1 MEKTCPR
8 EDLDEEVKIPPL
20 HNPSTKQPIGHQ
32 VHNEDDD
39 DDDEDDSSSDEEE
52 DIQLAP
58 TRTIDGVARE
68 LPESILQTDPDFGL
82 TPQEAK
88 SRQRKYGYN
97 ELTED
102 KENYLLKILM
112 FFYGPIQTLI
122 FVAAILAGAF
132 QDWID
137 FGLILGL
144 LVLNAIVGF
153 LQEYQAGS
161 TIAQLKATLALSA
174 DVIREGSKQAVEAR
188 ELVPGDI
195 ILLEEGD
202 IVPTDGRI
210 LGENIYMQVDQSSIT
225 GESLA
230 ARKSSGDLLYSSSTI
245 RRGRCKALVLA
256 TGDRTFVGK
265 AARLVSGAATE
276 GHFTKVINSIGFAL
290 IGITLLAIFIVLID
304 TLYRGDTV
312 VTWLHHVLVLLV
324 SSVPIA
330 LPAVTTTTMAV
341 GAQVLAKKQ
350 AIVSKLSAIESL
362 AGVDILC
369 SDKTGTLTRNKLTL
383 RDPFTLGTATV
394 DDLMLSSLLASA
406 SSSKSRDAIDKCV
419 YKAVKR
425 EHPNVKQKG
434 EQCKVLEFSPFDPV
448 SKKVSSKVAMPT
460 GEIVTCAKGAPQSI
474 LELSSTIDAREKQE
488 YEEAINEFAR
498 RGFRSVGVAW
508 KRGEEDWQILGI
520 LSLYD
525 PPRFDT
531 KETVQ
536 RATELGLSIKMLT
549 GDQLAIAKDTS
560 QQLGLGH
567 TNIYDA
573 GRLGLGTPN
582 EHLHGSELHDF
593 VEGADGFA
601 QVYPEHKYQV
611 VDILQKRGHLVAMT
625 GDGVNDAPSLKVA
638 DVGIAVEGATDA
650 ARSAADIVFVAPGL
664 SVIIDAIINSRRI
677 FHRMRGY
684 CQYRIA
690 LSIHLLIY
698 LTLSIL
704 IYNEALEVTLVV
716 FIALFSDVAVL
727 TIAYDRAPYS
737 QTPVDWNV
745 PGLIGL
751 SFALAAILVAGTFIM
766 HTATLNAEDFAGKT
780 SSIVFLELALTQ
792 NWLIFSTRT
801 EGPFYTYYP
810 SWELFTAVFVVDIVA
825 SFMAAYGW
833 FSSQP
838 IHILI
843 IVKVWLF
850 SFGIFLL
857 CDTMRQ
863 LLEQAAWFGNIVH
876 GRLFSKKARSRADE
890 DRLYSL
896 AREAAMHEIEART
909 AGAARSPASSLKEK
923 AH

>member
-1 MEKTCPR
+1 MIR
-8 EDLDEEVKIPPL
+8 
-20 HNPSTKQPIGHQ
+20 
-32 VHNEDDD
+32 
-39 DDDEDDSSSDEEE
+39 
-52 DIQLAP
+52 LAP
-58 TRTIDGVARE
+58 TKTVEGHEQA
-68 LPESILQTDPDFGL
+68 LPEHILQTDAELGL
-82 TPQEAK
+82 TDQEAK
-88 SRQRKYGYN
+88 SRVRKYGHN
-97 ELTED
+97 ELHEE
-102 KENYLLKILM
+102 KKNYLLQIALY
-112 FFYGPIQTLI
+112 FYGPIQSLI

-144 LVLNAIVGF
+144 LLLNAVVGF

-161 TIAQLKATLALSA
+161 TIDQLKATLALNA
-174 DVIREGSKQAVEAR
+174 DVIRDSTKQAIEAR
-188 ELVPGDI
+188 DLVPGDI
-195 ILLEEGD
+195 LVAEEGD
-202 IVPTDGRI
+202 IVPADARI
-210 LGENIYMQVDQSSIT
+210 LGDNVYMQVDQSSIT
-225 GESLA
+225 GESMA
-230 ARKSSGDLLYSSSTI
+230 ARKNAGDVLYSSSTI
-245 RRGRCKALVLA
+245 RRGRCKAIVIS

-265 AARLVSGAATE
+265 AAKLVSGAETE
-276 GHFTKVINSIGFAL
+276 GHFTKVINSIGRFL
-290 IGITLLAIFIVLID
+290 VKMSCFSLFIAIFSNY
-304 TLYRGDTV
+304 YRGQPFV
-312 VTWLHHVLVLLV
+312 HWLHQVLVLLIA
-324 SSVPIA
+324 SVPIA

-383 RDPFTLGTATV
+383 RDPFVLGTATV
-394 DDLMLSSLLASA
+394 EDLMLSSLLASA

-425 EHPNVKQKG
+425 EHPTVKQKG
-434 EQCKVLEFSPFDPV
+434 DQCQVIEFNPFDPV
-448 SKKVSSKVAMPT
+448 SKKVSSKVVMPN
-460 GEIVTCAKGAPQSI
+460 GDHVTCAKGAPQSV
-474 LELSSTIDAREKQE
+474 LELSTTIDPRDKKE
-488 YEEAINEFAR
+488 YEDAIAEFAS

-508 KRGEEDWQILGI
+508 KRGEEDWQVLGI

-531 KETVQ
+531 KETVR

-567 TNIYDA
+567 ANIYDA
-573 GRLGLGTPN
+573 GRLGLGTPS

-690 LSIHLLIY
+690 LSMHLVIYLVLTILILDWY
-698 LTLSIL
+698 LTL
-704 IYNEALEVTLVV
+704 TLLV
-716 FIALFSDVAVL
+716 FAALFSDIAVL

-737 QTPVDWNV
+737 EHPVNWNV
-745 PGLIGL
+745 PGLMGL
-751 SFALAAILVAGTFIM
+751 SFAISIVLVIGTWII
-766 HTATLNAEDFAGKT
+766 HTATLVADDLKDHTN
-780 SSIVFLELALTQ
+780 SIVFLEIVLTQ

-801 EGPFYTYYP
+801 KGAFYSYLP
-810 SWELFTAVFVVDIVA
+810 SWELVLAVFVVDVIA
-825 SFMAAYGW
+825 TLMAGFGW
-833 FSSQP
+833 FSGESLYVLTV
-838 IHILI
+838 IKVYFFSAGVF
-843 IVKVWLF
+843 IV
-850 SFGIFLL
+850 
-857 CDTMRQ
+857 CDAVRQ
-863 LLEQAAWFGNIVH
+863 LLDGRDWFN
-876 GRLFSKKARSRADE
+876 RLCSGQIFKSKANNRANE
-890 DRLYSL
+890 DRIYAL
-896 AREAAMHEIEART
+896 AREAARHEFETR
-909 AGAARSPASSLKEK
+909 GAAPITADSSTTTDVK
-923 AH
+923 A